1 MEFSS
6 LPDYEAAVVLGKGTW
21 FTWPAWIALKLI
33 SSGVVIVDVGGRL
46 SAATRLIIHRLVLEK
61 EHLFYLLL
69 RLFYLTLLPRR
80 SVRDDRICDVRS
92 RKILWEPLLLA
103 LRRGV
108 LGDQEK
114 LPHVLGYMMMG
125 CCEHL

>member
-69 RLFYLTLLPRR
+69 RLFYLTLLQGGQSEMTEFAMSGAERFCG
-80 SVRDDRICDVRS
+80 SLCS
-92 RKILWEPLLLA
+92 
-103 LRRGV
+103 
-108 LGDQEK
+108 
-114 LPHVLGYMMMG
+114 
-125 CCEHL
+125 